1 MNLIAAV
8 DNNWAI
14 GYKNSLLVKI
24 PNDQKQFG
32 EMTEG
37 KVIVMGRKTLE
48 TFPQK
53 QPLKNRVNII
63 LTRDKG
69 FTQKDAVVLHSIDE
83 LMEELKKYK
92 DDDVY
97 VIGGESIY
105 EQLMPYCN
113 TAHITKIDYE
123 YQADA
128 YLQNLDKSNDWRL
141 VAESDEQTY
150 FNLEYYFLKY
160 EKVSITD

>member
-53 QPLKNRVNII
+53 QPLKSRVNII

-128 YLQNLDKSNDWRL
+128 YLQNLDKSDDWRL

>member
-128 YLQNLDKSNDWRL
+128 YLQNLDKSDDWRL

>member
-128 YLQNLDKSNDWRL
+128 YLQNLDNSDDWRL

>member
-14 GYKNSLLVKI
+14 GYRNSLLVRI
-24 PNDQKQFG
+24 PSDQKQFR
-32 EMTEG
+32 ETTEG

-48 TFPQK
+48 TFPQR

-63 LTRDKG
+63 LSKDKDYSVKG
-69 FTQKDAVVLHSIDE
+69 ATVVHSLSE
-83 LMEELKKYK
+83 LMEELKKYN
-92 DDDVY
+92 DNDIY
-97 VIGGESIY
+97 VVGGESIY
-105 EQLMPYCN
+105 EQLLPFCR
-113 TAHITKIDYE
+113 TALITKVDYE

-128 YLQNLDKSNDWRL
+128 FMENLDESDEWRL
-141 VAESDEQTY
+141 VADSDEQTY
-150 FNLEYYFLKY
+150 FDLEYYFQKY

>member
-1 MNLIAAV
+1 
-8 DNNWAI
+8 
-14 GYKNSLLVKI
+14 
-24 PNDQKQFG
+24 
-32 EMTEG
+32 
-37 KVIVMGRKTLE
+37 MGRKTLE

-128 YLQNLDKSNDWRL
+128 YLQNLDKSDDWRL